1 MDREITKQE
10 KQVAFRK
17 TAIKWGVIGGCVIA
31 VVLACILSLRKGVKR
46 SELRLAKVETGT
58 IETSIS
64 ASGKVV
70 PSFEQ
75 IINSPIATRI
85 VEVYCKEGDTV
96 KAGTPLLRL
105 DLQTAETSLG
115 KLHDER
121 RVKANEVEQTRLN
134 NKLQLSS
141 LEMQIKVKNM
151 AVNGLREELI
161 NERRLDSLGSGTGER
176 VRQAEIAYK
185 TGQLELEQLKL
196 QLENQQAV
204 LKATDESKALELSI
218 YDKNVDEMAR
228 TLEDAK
234 IKSPRSATLT
244 YINNQIGQQVQ
255 MGERVAVIS
264 DLSRFKVDCEI
275 PDSYGDR
282 VAVGSAA
289 VVKVGKTELKGH
301 ISNLTPLSKNGVI
314 SFSVMLD
321 DDSNARLR
329 SGLRTEVYVMCD
341 LLEDVLC
348 LPNSSYYI
356 GPGEYELFVVDGGGE
371 LKKRKVKLG
380 DSNFKYVEVKSGLKA
395 GDEVAIGD
403 MSDFK
408 TAQKLKIKD

>member
-17 TAIKWGVIGGCVIA
+17 TAIKWGVIGGCVIV

-96 KAGTPLLRL
+96 QAGTPLLRL

-176 VRQAEIAYK
+176 VRQAELAYK

-275 PDSYGDR
+275 SDSYGDR

-408 TAQKLKIKD
+408 TTQKLKIKD